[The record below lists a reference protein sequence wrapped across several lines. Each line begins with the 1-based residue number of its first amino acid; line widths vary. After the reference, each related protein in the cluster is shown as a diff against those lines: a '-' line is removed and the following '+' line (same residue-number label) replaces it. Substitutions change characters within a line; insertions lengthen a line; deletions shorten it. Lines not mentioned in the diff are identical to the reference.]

1 MVVKYSSE
9 VNGYTAIN
17 LTKLDILDSFSEIKV
32 ATAYSI
38 ISHDGTEVEKL
49 PTFPA
54 DLGILGGSSRKGKL
68 HVEYKTFKGWKTST
82 TGCQKWEDLPTEAK
96 SYVEFIEQ
104 YVEIPISH
112 IGQYISHMR
121 LNEMADPT

>member
-54 DLGILGGSSRKGKL
+54 DLGVLGGSSRKGKL

-82 TGCQKWEDLPTEAK
+82 TGCQKWEDLPAEAK

-104 YVEIPISH
+104 YVELPISH
-112 IGQYISHMR
+112 IGQ
-121 LNEMADPT
+121 